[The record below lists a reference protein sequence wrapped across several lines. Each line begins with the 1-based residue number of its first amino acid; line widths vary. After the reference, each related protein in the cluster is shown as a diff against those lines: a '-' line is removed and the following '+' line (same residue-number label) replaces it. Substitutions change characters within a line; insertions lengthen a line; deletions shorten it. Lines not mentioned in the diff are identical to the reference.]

1 MILCL
6 PHTDVNRIGSKWL
19 SNHPTAAVQ
28 QLRSLRPP
36 VLVAPQRRAVCDMTA
51 ARLRRIPLL
60 SAVGPAG
67 SNRDTSDVI
76 PAARSKGPVIW
87 DANRYHHGTTTRQL
101 ARTSLYRMNLEV
113 GLSVR
118 RAFARVETD
127 NLVEGGG
134 FHVHQCELL
143 PAHDATAP
151 SLVHSG
157 GRGQLWNAQTT
168 IAIHGRAPRP

>member
-1 MILCL
+1 MPSAYRRQPDRLER
-6 PHTDVNRIGSKWL
+6 T
-19 SNHPTAAVQ
+19 VQ
-28 QLRSLRPP
+28 PSDDGGATTQI
-36 VLVAPQRRAVCDMTA
+36 VAPSRTCRSTA
-51 ARLRRIPLL
+51 PGCVRHDCGPCRIPLL
-60 SAVGPAG
+60 SAVGPAS

-87 DANRYHHGTTTRQL
+87 DANRYHHGTTTRRL
-101 ARTSLYRMNLEV
+101 AWTSLYRMNLEV

-118 RAFARVETD
+118 RAFARVATD

-151 SLVHSG
+151 FLVHSG
-157 GRGQLWNAQTT
+157 GRGQLWDPQTT